1 VPAVLRV
8 LDELTTTTGALVGTP
23 GVITL
28 LGPCVVV
35 APHGPL
41 GIIASACLP
50 LAGGAILAADEHSR
64 ADDVIFEAR
73 AFGAVPML
81 RALTS
86 ATAIVVVDS
95 DAAADASGLPR
106 LV

>member
-8 LDELTTTTGALVGTP
+8 LDELPPSTGALVGTA
-23 GVITL
+23 GAISL

-41 GIIASACLP
+41 GVVAGACLP
-50 LAGGAILAADEHSR
+50 LAGGAILAADDHEP
-64 ADDVIFEAR
+64 ADAVIFEAR
-73 AFGAVPML
+73 AYGAVPML
-81 RALTS
+81 RTITS

-95 DAAADASGLPR
+95 EAAADASGLPR
-106 LV
+106 LG